1 MCIVFFLR
9 KFLSDSN
16 KSLTFGKRFYSAV
29 KEIPC
34 KGKRIITNNQ
44 INNHFLML
52 DNINLPPYNISI
64 RQENGE
70 KQIFD
75 ILRRKH
81 VSLTPEEW
89 VRQHF
94 VHYLIEHLG
103 YPTALM
109 ANETRLSIG
118 GKQLRADTVVYDHSL
133 HPRVIIEYKAPTV
146 RLSQKVFDQISTYN
160 MLMHVDYLMVSNGLQ
175 HYCCKMDYENQKY
188 LFIENIPC
196 YNNL

>member
-1 MCIVFFLR
+1 M
-9 KFLSDSN
+9 
-16 KSLTFGKRFYSAV
+16 LT
-29 KEIPC
+29 
-34 KGKRIITNNQ
+34 
-44 INNHFLML
+44 L
-52 DNINLPPYNISI
+52 NLPQTDL
-64 RQENGE
+64 RLE
-70 KQIFD
+70 KRGDTMYVFD
-75 ILRRKH
+75 ILRRRYIK
-81 VSLTPEEW
+81 VTPEEW

>member
-1 MCIVFFLR
+1 MI
-9 KFLSDSN
+9 
-16 KSLTFGKRFYSAV
+16 SL
-29 KEIPC
+29 
-34 KGKRIITNNQ
+34 
-44 INNHFLML
+44 
-52 DNINLPPYNISI
+52 NLPSYQIKIS
-64 RQENGE
+64 GSAE
-70 KQIFD
+70 KPTIWD
-75 ILRRKH
+75 ILRRRF
-81 VSLTPEEW
+81 VALTPEEW

-118 GKQLRADTVVYDHSL
+118 GKQLRADTVVYDHSR